1 MNQPVVQ
8 PLVLPERWDLVS
20 SMAAK
25 KKSTYVAPNIGV
37 TGAGKYGDAG
47 LTPAVSVATVAAKA
61 PANTATTT
69 ISQLPIE
76 TQRII
81 NINAASQGMTGQQ
94 YLASRGGVN
103 PVTGFYGDAANANLL
118 TDAEYLA
125 AKSGTSGIGTGVALN
140 TAYAKKTYDNTIAA
154 IPPKAQ
160 GETDATY
167 NARVAAAKQK
177 AIDTYNA
184 AISGQNKALGV
195 NSELMPGGT
204 EGLGGAGG
212 LGGTDGGLGL
222 GSGTGATGPTLASDT
237 FKATLALF
245 FGQAEMSKPWV
256 NELYNVTSK
265 YYKTGSTIDESFNLA
280 LQDSRNN
287 PALTEFTKRFKGI
300 YALQDKKVAGQAV
313 SVPTIAEYYASEA
326 KMGDILRQAGLGTI
340 ATEDY
345 LGGVIGKGLSVT
357 DVGNYISGIYNE
369 IQNLPKDIKDSVM
382 TNYPNMDS
390 VSLAKAI
397 LTGDKGFV
405 QLQKELTSQELFG
418 AAKRQGLAYDPILNP
433 GGVTMDRATE
443 YAAEGLDLATGLT
456 KFGQVAALAPRVNV
470 LSELTANK
478 QLALT
483 QAELESAVIGKNASQ
498 IRKMEQLT
506 EEELARYRGN
516 AGTTKVSLKG
526 PAGSF

>member
-20 SMAAK
+20 SMAEYIDAFQRATANVVGKKTTAQLVAEAQAK
-25 KKSTYVAPNIGV
+25 SAKADTLV
-37 TGAGKYGDAG
+37 TQAEASSMKTAAAAG
-47 LTPAVSVATVAAKA
+47 LPVINIPKQSTPPQAPIGYTYQWISLPGEPGSGEYRLTQNAPTAGTTGTTGTTTTGTTPAS
-61 PANTATTT
+61 TAT
-69 ISQLPIE
+69 
-76 TQRII
+76 
-81 NINAASQGMTGQQ
+81 
-94 YLASRGGVN
+94 
-103 PVTGFYGDAANANLL
+103 
-118 TDAEYLA
+118 
-125 AKSGTSGIGTGVALN
+125 K
-140 TAYAKKTYDNTIAA
+140 
-154 IPPKAQ
+154 
-160 GETDATY
+160 
-167 NARVAAAKQK
+167 
-177 AIDTYNA
+177 
-184 AISGQNKALGV
+184 
-195 NSELMPGGT
+195 
-204 EGLGGAGG
+204 
-212 LGGTDGGLGL
+212 
-222 GSGTGATGPTLASDT
+222 PTLASDT

-287 PALTEFTKRFKGI
+287 PALTEFTKRFQGV
-300 YALQDKKVAGQAV
+300 YALQDKKAAGQAV
-313 SVPTIAEYYASEA
+313 SVPTIAEYYNAQA
-326 KMGDILRQAGLGTI
+326 KMGDIVRQAGLGSI

-345 LGGVIGKGLSVT
+345 LGGLIGKGLSVT

-433 GGVTMDRATE
+433 GGVTMDRATQ
-443 YAAEGLDLATGLT
+443 YASEGLDLASGVT
-456 KFGQVAALAPRVNV
+456 KFGQVAAALPTVSK
-470 LSELTANK
+470 LSNITANRD
-478 QLALT
+478 LALT
-483 QAELESAVIGKNASQ
+483 QENLESAVIKKTASE
-498 IRKMEQLT
+498 IRKMEGLT

-516 AGTTKVSLKG
+516 AGTTKASLKG

>member
-1 MNQPVVQ
+1 
-8 PLVLPERWDLVS
+8 
-20 SMAAK
+20 MAKTIAQLK
-25 KKSTYVAPNIGV
+25 A
-37 TGAGKYGDAG
+37 D
-47 LTPAVSVATVAAKA
+47 VAA
-61 PANTATTT
+61 
-69 ISQLPIE
+69 
-76 TQRII
+76 
-81 NINAASQGMTGQQ
+81 QQ
-94 YLASRGGVN
+94 
-103 PVTGFYGDAANANLL
+103 
-118 TDAEYLA
+118 
-125 AKSGTSGIGTGVALN
+125 
-140 TAYAKKTYDNTIAA
+140 KK
-154 IPPKAQ
+154 
-160 GETDATY
+160 
-167 NARVAAAKQK
+167 VAAAQK
-177 AIDTYNA
+177 VAVAAEKKATTATATFLDDTGFQGA
-184 AISGQNKALGV
+184 ATQAKKVDPVAEAKAALDAAATSGDSQQYQDALSKYRAANTTQVLGPKPPERIGFTIKRVGNEWRYIS
-195 NSELMPGGT
+195 NSIG
-204 EGLGGAGG
+204 GG
-212 LGGTDGGLGL
+212 LGGQPLPPVDD
-222 GSGTGATGPTLASDT
+222 GSGKDGLTAALSAKPTLASDT

-300 YALQDKKVAGQAV
+300 YALQDKKVGGQAV

-405 QLQKELTSQELFG
+405 QLQRELTSQSLLG

-433 GGVTMDRATE
+433 GGVTMDRATQ

-456 KFGQVAALAPRVNV
+456 KFGQVAAAAPRVNV

-483 QAELESAVIGKNASQ
+483 QADLESAVIGKNASQ
-498 IRKMEQLT
+498 IRKMEQLAA
-506 EEELARYRGN
+506 EEAARYQ
-516 AGTTKVSLKG
+516 ASSGTTKVSLKG
-526 PAGSF
+526 PSGGF

>member
-20 SMAAK
+20 NMAKTIAQLKADVAAQQKKVAAAQKVAVAAEKKATTAAATFLDDTGFQGAATQAK
-25 KKSTYVAPNIGV
+25 KVDPVAE
-37 TGAGKYGDAG
+37 
-47 LTPAVSVATVAAKA
+47 AKA
-61 PANTATTT
+61 A
-69 ISQLPIE
+69 L
-76 TQRII
+76 
-81 NINAASQGMTGQQ
+81 
-94 YLASRGGVN
+94 
-103 PVTGFYGDAANANLL
+103 DA
-118 TDAEYLA
+118 A
-125 AKSGTSGIGTGVALN
+125 AKSGDSQQYQDALSKYRAANTTQILGPKPPERIGFTIQRVGNEWRYISNSIGGIGGVGG
-140 TAYAKKTYDNTIAA
+140 IGG
-154 IPPKAQ
+154 
-160 GETDATY
+160 GEDDGSGKDGL
-167 NARVAAAKQK
+167 AAALSAK
-177 AIDTYNA
+177 
-184 AISGQNKALGV
+184 
-195 NSELMPGGT
+195 
-204 EGLGGAGG
+204 
-212 LGGTDGGLGL
+212 
-222 GSGTGATGPTLASDT
+222 PTLASDT

-433 GGVTMDRATE
+433 GGVTMDRATQ

-456 KFGQVAALAPRVNV
+456 KFGQVAAAAPRVNV

-483 QAELESAVIGKNASQ
+483 QADLESAVIGKNASQ
-498 IRKMEQLT
+498 IRKMEQLAA
-506 EEELARYRGN
+506 EEAARYQ
-516 AGTTKVSLKG
+516 ASSGTTKVSLKG
-526 PAGSF
+526 PSGGF

>member
-1 MNQPVVQ
+1 
-8 PLVLPERWDLVS
+8 
-20 SMAAK
+20 MAKTIAQLK
-25 KKSTYVAPNIGV
+25 A
-37 TGAGKYGDAG
+37 D
-47 LTPAVSVATVAAKA
+47 VAA
-61 PANTATTT
+61 
-69 ISQLPIE
+69 
-76 TQRII
+76 
-81 NINAASQGMTGQQ
+81 QQ
-94 YLASRGGVN
+94 
-103 PVTGFYGDAANANLL
+103 
-118 TDAEYLA
+118 
-125 AKSGTSGIGTGVALN
+125 
-140 TAYAKKTYDNTIAA
+140 KK
-154 IPPKAQ
+154 
-160 GETDATY
+160 
-167 NARVAAAKQK
+167 VAAAQK
-177 AIDTYNA
+177 VAVAAEKRATTASAPFLSDTGFQGA
-184 AISGQNKALGV
+184 ATQAKKVDPVAEAKAALDAAATSGDSQQYQDALSKYRAANTTQVLGPKPAERIGFTIQRVGNEWRYISNSTGGGVGGQPFPPV
-195 NSELMPGGT
+195 D
-204 EGLGGAGG
+204 
-212 LGGTDGGLGL
+212 DGGGKDPLDTAL
-222 GSGTGATGPTLASDT
+222 NAKPTLASDT

-433 GGVTMDRATE
+433 GGVTIDRATE
-443 YAAEGLDLATGLT
+443 YAAEGLDLSTGLT
-456 KFGQVAALAPRVNV
+456 KFGQVAGALPTITK
-470 LSELTANK
+470 LSNITANK
-478 QLALT
+478 DLALT
-483 QAELESAVIGKNASQ
+483 QAGLESAVIKKTASE

-506 EEELARYRGN
+506 EEELSRYRGSP
-516 AGTTKVSLKG
+516 GTTKASLRG

>member
-20 SMAAK
+20 NMAKTIAQLK
-25 KKSTYVAPNIGV
+25 A
-37 TGAGKYGDAG
+37 D
-47 LTPAVSVATVAAKA
+47 VAA
-61 PANTATTT
+61 
-69 ISQLPIE
+69 
-76 TQRII
+76 
-81 NINAASQGMTGQQ
+81 QQ
-94 YLASRGGVN
+94 
-103 PVTGFYGDAANANLL
+103 
-118 TDAEYLA
+118 
-125 AKSGTSGIGTGVALN
+125 
-140 TAYAKKTYDNTIAA
+140 KK
-154 IPPKAQ
+154 
-160 GETDATY
+160 
-167 NARVAAAKQK
+167 VAAAQK
-177 AIDTYNA
+177 VAVAAEKKATTATATFLDDTGFQGA
-184 AISGQNKALGV
+184 ATQAKKVDPVAEAKAALDAAA
-195 NSELMPGGT
+195 
-204 EGLGGAGG
+204 AGG
-212 LGGTDGGLGL
+212 DSQQYQDALSKYRAANTTQVLGPKPPERIGFTIQRVGNEWRYISKSIGGIG
-222 GSGTGATGPTLASDT
+222 GVGGVGGEDDGTGKDGLAAALSAKPTLASDT

-433 GGVTMDRATE
+433 GGVTMDRATQ

-456 KFGQVAALAPRVNV
+456 KFGQVAAAAPRVNV

-483 QAELESAVIGKNASQ
+483 QADLESAVIGKNASQ
-498 IRKMEQLT
+498 IRKMEQLAA
-506 EEELARYRGN
+506 EEAARYQ
-516 AGTTKVSLKG
+516 ASSGTTKVSLKG
-526 PAGSF
+526 PSGGF